1 MKTTGLIVL
10 NCIRSIKN
18 LLKID
23 LSYSEIQKQIKKRTI
38 SEKKMNFADS
48 KFSKN
53 EEYRFPYTQENAIRI
68 IDCCQHFTN
77 VYELLLNTYLPG
89 DLNLHSSKESLQN
102 EVKEPILEWL
112 FDEIDEENF
121 KDSKFAN
128 SNLDQKSYF
137 KTLKIADWSYEDFIV
152 STIFFYLENLYVSYL
167 EKKNFSPSKS
177 FLELKSF
184 SSSIALFFFH
194 KIYGKALFSALQSTN
209 VFTVYPEYWLSAFI
223 LNLQSIGTTSFK
235 SYEFQDRLYFY
246 KKIEKHCSG
255 NLNFFHILFYLKTFD
270 FIPKLVLT
278 EIFKYSYRTRTV
290 HVLYYV
296 LKKYQNSFEENLT
309 EKEKENKDSNLTKQL
324 ENELENELN
333 KNFNFNEFSLFKK
346 FIEIFK
352 K

>member
-152 STIFFYLENLYVSYL
+152 STIFFYLENLY
-167 EKKNFSPSKS
+167 
-177 FLELKSF
+177 
-184 SSSIALFFFH
+184 
-194 KIYGKALFSALQSTN
+194 
-209 VFTVYPEYWLSAFI
+209 
-223 LNLQSIGTTSFK
+223 SIGTTSFK

-278 EIFKYSYRTRTV
+278 EIFKYSY
-290 HVLYYV
+290 
-296 LKKYQNSFEENLT
+296 
-309 EKEKENKDSNLTKQL
+309 
-324 ENELENELN
+324 
-333 KNFNFNEFSLFKK
+333 
-346 FIEIFK
+346 
-352 K
+352 